1 MLSTQQWAQLR
12 QFTQQVLDSDHT
24 GHGMDHIDRVVAIAE
39 QLAQQTPAAKR
50 DIVVVAALLHDTYD
64 QKLVNDV
71 AAAKA
76 NTAQAM
82 QTAAIAQ
89 DDQQAIFAI
98 IDQMSYRYQLDHPT
112 PLSLEGQLVQDADR
126 LDAIGAIGIA
136 RTFYYGGAHDTP
148 MYQPDVAPR
157 SELDGQTYR
166 QQESSVINHF
176 YEKLLLLQDLL
187 NTDAAKKIAQHRQ
200 QVMLDFLDEFKAEW
214 RRER

>member
-1 MLSTQQWAQLR
+1 MLSTQQWAQLK

-76 NTAQAM
+76 NTGQAM
-82 QTAAIAQ
+82 QTAAITQ

-98 IDQMSYRYQLDHPT
+98 IDQMSYRYQLDHST
-112 PLSLEGQLVQDADR
+112 SLSLEGQLVQDADR

-136 RTFYYGGAHDTP
+136 RTFYYGGSAR
-148 MYQPDVAPR
+148 YADVSTGRGPT
-157 SELDGQTYR
+157 Q
-166 QQESSVINHF
+166 
-176 YEKLLLLQDLL
+176 
-187 NTDAAKKIAQHRQ
+187 
-200 QVMLDFLDEFKAEW
+200 
-214 RRER
+214 

>member
-39 QLAQQTPAAKR
+39 QLAQQTPTAKR

-64 QKLVNDV
+64 QKLVVDV

-82 QTAAIAQ
+82 QTATIAQ

-136 RTFYYGGAHDTP
+136 RTFYYGGTHDTP

-166 QQESSVINHF
+166 QEESSVINHF

-214 RRER
+214 RGER